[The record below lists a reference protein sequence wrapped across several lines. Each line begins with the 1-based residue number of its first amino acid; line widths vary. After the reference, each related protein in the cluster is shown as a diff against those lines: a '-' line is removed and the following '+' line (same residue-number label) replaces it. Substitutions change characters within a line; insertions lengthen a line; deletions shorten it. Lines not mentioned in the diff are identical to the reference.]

1 MIKIAAMPL
10 DIETIINQYPPNS
23 IAFLILNT
31 LEKSNT
37 VYEYPSLDALNFEL
51 DLRSEIV
58 KAAKDLHNSRMDF
71 AVFRKTLCNDAYWNR
86 AQDGGFVLK
95 NSVKPSDAIN
105 DIFTNGQLYATEC
118 ATAMVMIYYK
128 AILMTMGEERFNRLF
143 TEITL
148 MNWHYLDPRIDVIGD
163 MQRVTDYLPGD
174 RRYFSNPDVD
184 PKTPEWQGENTI
196 DLSGNLYYG
205 HGIGIHNAAEII
217 KALNGNRKT
226 GATKSAYLMEAVG
239 RPNFNSLFQL
249 H

>member
-31 LEKSNT
+31 LEKSST

-86 AQDGGFVLK
+86 ARDGGFVLK
-95 NSVKPSDAIN
+95 NSVKPSDAIS

-128 AILMTMGEERFNRLF
+128 AILMTMGEECFNRLF
-143 TEITL
+143 TAITL
-148 MNWHYLDPRIDVIGD
+148 MNWHYLDPRIDEIGD

-174 RRYFSNPDVD
+174 RRYFSNPEVD

-196 DLSGNLYYG
+196 DLAGNLYYG

-226 GATKSAYLMEAVG
+226 GATKSAYLMELVG
-239 RPNFNSLFQL
+239 KPDFSKLFRL
-249 H
+249 L